1 MRSSL
6 RSLLD
11 HPIDYAGLFPPAQYS
26 MKVAVTEYLGVLA
39 SSDQWIVDRFVCHVD
54 RLAELRKTIEGMKAD
69 TVRVTVIGSESTQES
84 IEKIKSA
91 SEDGHILVEAY
102 EVKVPQGTELTPI
115 VRGLK
120 KLPSQIGQ
128 DGIDVY
134 LEVGWGEGMVDA
146 IHDAAS
152 LFEDAGFKARTGGT
166 EASAFPSVPDLAAF
180 ISEVSSLECPF
191 KFTAGIHDPVRH
203 YDEDLGVYRHGFLN
217 VMLAAALATTQ
228 DLNRREIETVLEI
241 DDPSKMHFGMDDIRV
256 GEHWLEAEQIDAFW
270 DVFGGFGSCSVEEP
284 LDGLRRLGLLMAVGS

>member
-1 MRSSL
+1 
-6 RSLLD
+6 
-11 HPIDYAGLFPPAQYS
+11 
-26 MKVAVTEYLGVLA
+26 MKVAVKEYSAVLA
-39 SSDQWIVDRFVCHVD
+39 SSDEWIVDRFVCPAD
-54 RLAELRKTIEGMKAD
+54 RLDELKKAVVAQKTDA
-69 TVRVTVIGSESTQES
+69 VRVTVIGSGSTQES
-84 IEKIKSA
+84 VDWIKSA
-91 SEDGHILVEAY
+91 TDGGHIVVEAY
-102 EVKVPQGTELTPI
+102 EVKVPQGDELAPM
-115 VRGLK
+115 VKGLK
-120 KLPSQIGQ
+120 KLPTQIGQ
-128 DGIDVY
+128 EGLDVY
-134 LEVGWGEGMVDA
+134 LETGWGEGMVDA

-166 EASAFPSVPDLAAF
+166 EAGAFPSVSELAAF

-228 DLNRREIETVLEI
+228 DLNRREIEAVLEI

-270 DVFGGFGSCSVEEP
+270 GVFGGFGSCSVEEP
-284 LDGLRRLGLLMAVGS
+284 LDGLRKLGLLMAVGS